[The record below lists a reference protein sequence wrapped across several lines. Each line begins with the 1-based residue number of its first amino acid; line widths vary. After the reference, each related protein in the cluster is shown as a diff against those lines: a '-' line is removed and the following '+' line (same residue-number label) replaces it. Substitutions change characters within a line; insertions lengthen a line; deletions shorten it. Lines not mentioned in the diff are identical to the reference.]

1 MLPFLTAGFQRGLAV
16 LRWVLPTTLRRLVV
30 GSAERVRA
38 DLERDGPPTQEKL
51 RMNEWQSGRRQS
63 ARRAA
68 LRLLQNLRDD
78 TFIEAA
84 EPSVDIPSQH
94 PVAGAVASS
103 AQNPSPVADRLAQSG
118 LRLPPATMLIPPTP
132 ATRADAAE

>member
-16 LRWVLPTTLRRLVV
+16 LRWALPTTLRRLVV
-30 GSAERVRA
+30 GSTERVRA
-38 DLERDGPPTQEKL
+38 DLERDSPPTQEKL

-78 TFIEAA
+78 TLIEAA
-84 EPSVDIPSQH
+84 EPAVDIPSQH
-94 PVAGAVASS
+94 PVARAVAS